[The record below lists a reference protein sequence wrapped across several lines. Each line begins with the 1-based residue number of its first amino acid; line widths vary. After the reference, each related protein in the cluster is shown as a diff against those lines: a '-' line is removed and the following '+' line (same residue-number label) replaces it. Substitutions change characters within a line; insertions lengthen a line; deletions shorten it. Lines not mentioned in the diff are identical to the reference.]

1 MPLGRPP
8 PTPPPL
14 PDHGDLQRLEKL
26 EAIVRT
32 GLELDRDAAES
43 RIVAKNTRTAAARAS
58 NATAR
63 ALHEIQNHAHGMFWR
78 QEFKSFVDYCA
89 DKWCLKKTH
98 AYRLA
103 EFGSFL
109 SETII
114 FSPDG
119 ENITLSESI
128 FRQFCAVVPEDH
140 RVECWCKITAGKGAT
155 DLTAAAIKSAAR
167 KYLEERR
174 LDPVPEK
181 MKVPMGYSQVKTTA
195 LNMLENLG
203 AVIAG
208 LPLQDKIHQTLIK
221 LTALIEQDAETPVIE
236 VEAMA
241 MDVTDVVAIEIQA
254 DEVAPAIVEGLS
266 ENPLES
272 KVNTDRCA
280 VTPPGDAPAL
290 STPCKVGVAPYN
302 NLTGP
307 PATGER
313 KPATV
318 PARKWMAN
326 EITPRRTYMA
336 ARKFHRAVMP
346 GTDFKEWLEVVSA
359 KHPGDFGISKTG
371 DPTISLVRARQIA
384 FLTTGAMC
392 KNAMEIIQSVEKGGA
407 EESGAMINARFD
419 DLANETYVSSASVK
433 HGAEWSD
440 NGDNEASTLPSP
452 KSP

>member
-1 MPLGRPP
+1 MAPGHPAWIP
-8 PTPPPL
+8 
-14 PDHGDLQRLEKL
+14 GSN
-26 EAIVRT
+26 
-32 GLELDRDAAES
+32 GFELTNS
-43 RIVAKNTRTAAARAS
+43 RQLAAA
-58 NATAR
+58 
-63 ALHEIQNHAHGMFWR
+63 H
-78 QEFKSFVDYCA
+78 
-89 DKWCLKKTH
+89 
-98 AYRLA
+98 LA
-103 EFGSFL
+103 EAGQHL
-109 SETII
+109 T
-114 FSPDG
+114 
-119 ENITLSESI
+119 
-128 FRQFCAVVPEDH
+128 R
-140 RVECWCKITAGKGAT
+140 ITAGKLHGVFPQ
-155 DLTAAAIKSAAR
+155 
-167 KYLEERR
+167 
-174 LDPVPEK
+174 PVK
-181 MKVPMGYSQVKTTA
+181 
-195 LNMLENLG
+195 
-203 AVIAG
+203 AVGEAG
-208 LPLQDKIHQTLIK
+208 HG
-221 LTALIEQDAETPVIE
+221 
-236 VEAMA
+236 
-241 MDVTDVVAIEIQA
+241 
-254 DEVAPAIVEGLS
+254 PAIVAVILGTAGEQVATELFQGAFQLLVTCKIQRTETVDERREAVEGSLVDTVLGS
-266 ENPLES
+266 VDGGQNLCGKS
-272 KVNTDRCA
+272 GCLLTHGGNAFAD
-280 VTPPGDAPAL
+280 
-290 STPCKVGVAPYN
+290 